1 MGQLGVEEVEL
12 TRFEVLGPLRVI
24 RGQAELDL
32 GFPQQRAL
40 LALLLARAGRPV
52 PTGEIVDVLWP
63 DRPPASALNVVRRY
77 VGSLRRL
84 LEPGLPPRAPGRRV
98 RRDADGYLL
107 AAGEN
112 EVDLLRFRDR
122 SRRAQRAVATGR
134 PEVALRHFL
143 GALAEWRGTV
153 AAGIP
158 SAVRGRAVFAEVERE
173 IVRTSVMAADAALL
187 CGRSEDTLPFLRR
200 AVGLDALNESLHA
213 RLVMAL
219 AAAGR
224 QAEALAALE
233 SVRLLLARELG
244 VVPGDELSL
253 AHTRVLRQDL
263 RPADSGAGHGKRTV
277 PPSQLPP
284 DLPLF
289 VGREAELASL
299 RTATDT
305 AVLLTGMPGVGKTA
319 LAVHWAHEIAGR
331 FPDGQLH
338 VDLRGFDPHREPL
351 TSAAA
356 LRGMLTALGLP
367 EHRLPNGTDALAGL
381 YRSTLSGRRLLVLL
395 DDALDTEQV
404 RPLLPAAP
412 GCLTLI
418 TSRRGLSG
426 LVTAGVRPL
435 RLDPPSATDT
445 LALLAHRVGE
455 QRAAV
460 LDEFVAHCGRLPQAV
475 VEVADRAAAHPDYL
489 LPALTALAAELRC
502 AQGTLDALPGVRAA
516 LARSYA
522 RLSAEAA
529 RLLRL
534 LPRHSGPALTAEDA
548 SALAHLPVRTV
559 RPLLDELA
567 DLHLITETA
576 PGHYTAHDLVRAFA
590 RRPDATQ
597 PH

>member
-1 MGQLGVEEVEL
+1 MEL
-12 TRFEVLGPLRVI
+12 TRFEVLGPLRVL
-24 RGQAELDL
+24 RGGAELDL

-52 PTGEIVDVLWP
+52 PIGEIVDVLWP

-98 RRDADGYLL
+98 RRGADGYLL
-107 AAGEN
+107 AAEED

-134 PEVALRHFL
+134 PEVALRHFV

-158 SAVRGRAVFAEVERE
+158 PAVRGRAVFAEIERE
-173 IVRTSVMAADAALL
+173 LVRTTVMAADAALL
-187 CGRSEDTLPFLRR
+187 CGRGEDVLPGLRR
-200 AVGLDALNESLHA
+200 AVGLDALNESVHA

-224 QAEALAALE
+224 QAEALAAFE
-233 SVRLLLARELG
+233 SVRLLLAGELG
-244 VVPGDELSL
+244 VAPGDELSL

-263 RPADSGAGHGKRTV
+263 RPADTAHGHAKRTV
-277 PPSQLPP
+277 PTQLPP
-284 DLPLF
+284 DVPLF

-299 RTATDT
+299 RAVTDT
-305 AVLLTGMPGVGKTA
+305 AVLLTGMAGVGKTA
-319 LAVHWAHEIAGR
+319 LAVRRAHEIAGR

-338 VDLRGFDPHREPL
+338 VRLRGFAPRAEPL
-351 TSAAA
+351 TSSTA

-367 EHRLPNGTDALAGL
+367 EHRLPDGTDALAGL
-381 YRSTLSGRRLLVLL
+381 YRSTLSGRRVLVLL

-404 RPLLPAAP
+404 RPLLPASP

-435 RLDPPSATDT
+435 RLDPPPTADA
-445 LALLAHRVGE
+445 LALLAHRAAG
-455 QRAAV
+455 QRGPV
-460 LDEFVAHCGRLPQAV
+460 LDEIVARCGRLPGAV
-475 VEVADRAAAHPDYL
+475 VEAAGRAAAHPGS
-489 LPALTALAAELRC
+489 PLTAVAAELRRT
-502 AQGTLDALPGVRAA
+502 QGTLDALPDLHAA
-516 LARSYA
+516 LARSYE
-522 RLSAEAA
+522 RLSTQAA

-534 LPRHSGPALTAEDA
+534 LPRHSGPALTAEEA
-548 SALAHLPVRTV
+548 SALAGLTARTV

-576 PGHYTAHDLVRAFA
+576 PGRYSAHDLVRAFLRA
-590 RRPDATQ
+590 PGAVQR
-597 PH
+597 